1 MPWEFTDDV
10 ELYAARTWDLL
21 AARPAENTVALTVI
35 GNLRAGRR
43 WSSEPVVLGWY
54 DDGGV
59 SGAVSLTPPYE
70 LLLAVVPDRT
80 VGELAAELRARRVRV
95 PGVNGDVA
103 TADRF
108 VREWTAGT
116 GAGAVNAMPQ
126 RLYVLAELRPPAT
139 PGGRPRRAEAQEL
152 DVGVRWFSA
161 FQREVGAHAV
171 DVEPTVQEW
180 IEEGRLWLWE
190 DDSHEVVSLAGRQ
203 RTAGGV
209 ARVGP
214 VYTPHEQRRRG
225 FAAAVTAACSGD
237 ALRRGAEHVV
247 LFTDLANPTS
257 NAIYQQIG
265 FRPVR
270 DRTVIRFAAR

>member
-10 ELYAARTWDLL
+10 ERYAARTWDLL

-54 DDGGV
+54 DDGRV

-70 LLLAVVPDRT
+70 LLLAVVPDET
-80 VGELAAELRARRVRV
+80 VGELAAELRVRGVRV

-103 TADRF
+103 PADRF
-108 VREWTAGT
+108 ARAWTAGT
-116 GAGAVNAMPQ
+116 GAAAVTAMRQ
-126 RLYVLAELRPPAT
+126 RLYVLAELNPPVSPA
-139 PGGRPRRAEAQEL
+139 GRPRRAEVQDL
-152 DVGVRWFSA
+152 DVAVREFSA
-161 FQREVGAHAV
+161 FQSEVGAHAV
-171 DVEPTVQEW
+171 DVVPTVREW
-180 IEEGRLWLWE
+180 IEDGRLWLWE
-190 DDSHEVVSLAGRQ
+190 DDHHEVVSLAGRQ
-203 RTAGGV
+203 PTAGGV
-209 ARVGP
+209 ARVGL
-214 VYTPHEQRRRG
+214 VYTPPGQRRRG

-237 ALRRGAEHVV
+237 ALRHGAEHVV
-247 LFTDLANPTS
+247 LLTDLANPTS

-270 DRTVIRFAAR
+270 DRTVVRFTGR